1 MKMRC
6 VWAEKTENE
15 IIYHDQEWGVPV
27 HDDRLLFEMLTLE
40 GAQAGLS
47 WSTILNKRAEY
58 KKAFNNFQWEIIA
71 DYNEAKIQELLEN
84 KGIVR
89 NKLKI
94 NSVISNA
101 KSFINIRKE
110 FGSFNN
116 YIWSFTDGKV
126 IQNNWRSVNDVPAK
140 TELSDQISK
149 ELKKKGF
156 KFTGSTICYAYLQ
169 AIGVVNDHTIDCFR
183 HIELIK

>member
-58 KKAFNNFQWEIIA
+58 KKVFNNFEWEIIA
-71 DYNEAKIQELLEN
+71 DYNETKIQELLEN

-149 ELKKKGF
+149 ELKKRGF
-156 KFTGSTICYAYLQ
+156 KFIGSTICYAYLQ